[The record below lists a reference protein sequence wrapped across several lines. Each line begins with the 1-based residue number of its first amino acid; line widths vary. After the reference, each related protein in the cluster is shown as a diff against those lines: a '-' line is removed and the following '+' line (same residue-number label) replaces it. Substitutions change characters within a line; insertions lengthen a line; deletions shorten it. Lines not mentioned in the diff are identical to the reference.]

1 VIAAIVQAALGLLI
15 VLLSQLGFWA
25 TLRAGSFLGALG
37 ANVAFWCLA
46 FPAWTAAGRR
56 WWRRSATPDTALALL
71 LIALTAVAFTLAQT
85 ELTEKARNAWGWV
98 GMSGVAVGLVATLLA
113 TLRMRAL
120 RAAAHAPGEVA
131 DTELGPKP
139 VTVLLIAA
147 VILALA
153 LAVFAWLIAANVHAT
168 R

>member
-1 VIAAIVQAALGLLI
+1 MQAALALLV

-37 ANVAFWCLA
+37 GNIVFWCLA

-56 WWRRSATPDTALALL
+56 WWRTSATPDVLLALL
-71 LIALTAVAFTLAQT
+71 VIGLTAVAFALAQGDVA
-85 ELTEKARNAWGWV
+85 EKTRQASGWV
-98 GMSGVAVGLVATLLA
+98 GMSGVPVGLVATLLA
-113 TLRMRAL
+113 TLRARAL
-120 RAAAHAPGEVA
+120 RRGAAGARHGDSEV
-131 DTELGPKP
+131 GPKP
-139 VTVLLIAA
+139 LTVLLIAA

-153 LAVFAWLIAANVHAT
+153 LAVFAWLIATNVRAP

>member
-1 VIAAIVQAALGLLI
+1 MQAALGLLI

-25 TLRAGSFLGALG
+25 MLRAGSFLGALG
-37 ANVAFWCLA
+37 ANVVFWCVA

-56 WWRRSATPDTALALL
+56 WWRTSATPDVLLALL
-71 LIALTAVAFTLAQT
+71 LIALTAVSFVLAQG
-85 ELTEKARNAWGWV
+85 ELPERTRNAWGWV
-98 GMSGVAVGLVATLLA
+98 GMSGVPVGLVATLLA
-113 TLRMRAL
+113 TLRARAL
-120 RAAAHAPGEVA
+120 RRAAVVGVVA
-131 DTELGPKP
+131 DGELGPRP

-153 LAVFAWLIAANVHAT
+153 LAAFAWLIAANVHGP

>member
-1 VIAAIVQAALGLLI
+1 VQAALGLLI

-25 TLRAGSFLGALG
+25 TLRAGSFLGALA
-37 ANVAFWCLA
+37 ANVIFWCLA

-56 WWRRSATPDTALALL
+56 WWRTSATPDALLALL
-71 LIALTAVAFTLAQT
+71 LIGLTAVSFALAQSD
-85 ELTEKARNAWGWV
+85 LTEKARNAWGWV

-113 TLRMRAL
+113 TLRARAL
-120 RAAAHAPGEVA
+120 RGAAHA
-131 DTELGPKP
+131 TEDDAETALGPKP
-139 VTVLLIAA
+139 VTVLVIAA

-153 LAVFAWLIAANVHAT
+153 LAVFAWLIAANVHGP